1 MMAQPMPK
9 RIECD
14 GRHKSN
20 NDQTC
25 LNRRSNHGDKGD
37 EDGAEDIDD
46 GEDQIDLKKV
56 NMSNQPSK
64 HIVATRSRTY
74 LDWPF
79 PFRVLPSKV
88 RKAEDGQTD
97 GELCRQR

>member
-1 MMAQPMPK
+1 MAQPMPK

-46 GEDQIDLKKV
+46 GEDQIDLEKGEHVQSTFKSV
-56 NMSNQPSK
+56 PYCGNKIKNQPWS
-64 HIVATRSRTY
+64 A
-74 LDWPF
+74 F
-79 PFRVLPSKV
+79 PIPGVSI
-88 RKAEDGQTD
+88 
-97 GELCRQR
+97 